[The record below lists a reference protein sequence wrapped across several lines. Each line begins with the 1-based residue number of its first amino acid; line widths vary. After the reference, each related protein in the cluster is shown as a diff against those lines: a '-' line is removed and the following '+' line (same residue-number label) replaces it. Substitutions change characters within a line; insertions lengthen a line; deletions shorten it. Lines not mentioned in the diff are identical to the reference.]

1 MQHHRCSVL
10 SLKTVKK
17 TIKNIIKKGSGYTH
31 LGGAYPHPIYTARI
45 HVYGPYRILPKLNG
59 PYTSIRSYTCKPHT
73 TVYLYTV
80 VYITIHTTVYLNTG
94 RIINTSTFIRPYGHI
109 FQISP
114 SFFL

>member
-59 PYTSIRSYTCKPHT
+59 PYTCKPHT